1 MSELRSGYAAVN
13 GLNLYY
19 EIHGAG
25 RPLIVSALLITLPLL
40 AQQRIGH
47 DPLAPEE
54 ADKLR
59 DTAMEPNQRIK
70 LYVGFARIR
79 MDKID
84 QLIADPKLKN
94 KADQLHDLLGD
105 FSILIDELADNVDMY
120 HGQHWDIRKSL
131 KLVIEGDSDFQV
143 RLKKLSTPD
152 DAKLAA
158 DVETYKFALLDATES
173 LNNNADDARHT
184 MQEQNELAKEKK
196 LKKEDDEDHP
206 KPKGPLT

>member
-1 MSELRSGYAAVN
+1 MKRILFCT
-13 GLNLYY
+13 L
-19 EIHGAG
+19 
-25 RPLIVSALLITLPLL
+25 ALLITLPLL
-40 AQQRIGH
+40 GQQRIGH

-70 LYVGFARIR
+70 LYVGFARVR

-84 QLIADPKLKN
+84 QLVADPKLKN

-143 RLKKLSTPD
+143 RLKKLSPPD

-158 DVETYKFALLDATES
+158 DVEQYKFALLDATES

-196 LKKEDDEDHP
+196 LKKEDDQDHP
-206 KPKGPLT
+206 KPKGPIT